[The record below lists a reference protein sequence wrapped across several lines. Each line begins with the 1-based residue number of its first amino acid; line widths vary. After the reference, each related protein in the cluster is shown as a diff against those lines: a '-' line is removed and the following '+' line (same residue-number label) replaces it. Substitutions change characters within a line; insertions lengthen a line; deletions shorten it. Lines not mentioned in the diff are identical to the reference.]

1 MMLVALSSVVIR
13 SHRIYLVWTVPFLD
27 RMRSFACRMVA
38 NLDPAVRSLQIY
50 MQESILTTLILPI
63 ALATIML
70 GMGLSLKSDDFLRIA
85 KYPKAVA
92 VGLISQLILLPV
104 IGLTI
109 AKILPMPP
117 AIAVGLTIISLC
129 PGGVSSNMLTYLA
142 GGDVALSVTLTVFSS
157 MITIFTIPI
166 FANLA
171 LNHFLDKSASIS
183 LPIGTTM
190 AQIFLITIVPIA
202 IGMYIHYRLPEIAR
216 KLEKYMNR
224 ISLGFLALII
234 ILLIVK
240 EWTRLPAFIIQ
251 AGMGVVLLNVLSMLA
266 GWGISKLLKLNLA
279 QQICVAIEVGI
290 QNGTL
295 AIAITAGILKNADM
309 AIPAAIYSL
318 FMYVTGLGIIYYG
331 RNRLV
336 AIAPDR

>member
-1 MMLVALSSVVIR
+1 
-13 SHRIYLVWTVPFLD
+13 
-27 RMRSFACRMVA
+27 
-38 NLDPAVRSLQIY
+38 

-92 VGLISQLILLPV
+92 VGLVSQIILLPA
-104 IGLTI
+104 IGFIVT
-109 AKILPMPP
+109 KILPMPP
-117 AIAVGLTIISLC
+117 AIAVGLTIVALC

-157 MITIFTIPI
+157 IITIFTIPI

-171 LNHFLDKSASIS
+171 LTHFLDKSAAIS
-183 LPIGTTM
+183 LPIGATM

-202 IGMYIHYRLPEIAR
+202 IGMLINYRLPDIAR
-216 KLEKYMNR
+216 RLEKYTNR

-240 EWTRLPAFIIQ
+240 EWNRLPGFIVR
-251 AGMGVVLLNVLSMLA
+251 AGIGVVLLNVLSMSA
-266 GWGISKLLKLNLA
+266 GLGISKLLKLNLP

-331 RNRLV
+331 KKH
-336 AIAPDR
+336 AATIDADRSVRSNSY